1 MKGFAM
7 LDYQRKRALNI
18 AVFSAVL
25 SASLFL
31 YAPRL
36 QAQQNRS
43 PAEAAMERQR
53 QRQIRQNQRIESNL
67 MISTLEKE
75 SRRPAETERPSLAYM
90 QIKQDFLQLQTVN
103 NRMMETTFANNV
115 VDYKGIA
122 EASAE
127 IRKRASRLK
136 SNLPLPES
144 ENVELGELAIK
155 GWEELD
161 LGQVKPAL
169 KALDDLIMSFV
180 GNPVFQKPQ
189 VVDVQQSAKA
199 RRELEAIIKLSA
211 KIKKSAEKLTKAT
224 ARQS

>member
-1 MKGFAM
+1 MRYYHQK
-7 LDYQRKRALNI
+7 LALNVL
-18 AVFSAVL
+18 VFSAVL
-25 SASLFL
+25 SAFL
-31 YAPRL
+31 MFCAPALR
-36 QAQQNRS
+36 AQQQRS

-67 MISTLEKE
+67 MITTLEKE
-75 SRRPAETERPSLAYM
+75 SRLPAETSRPSLAYV

-127 IRKRASRLK
+127 IRKRAARLK

-144 ENVELGELAIK
+144 ENDENVPELSLK
-155 GWEELD
+155 GWDELD
-161 LGQVKPAL
+161 VGQVKPAL

-180 GNPVFQKPQ
+180 GNPIFQKPQ

-224 ARQS
+224 AKT